1 MKLVVDV
8 GNSRIKWA
16 RVDNARMSPGS
27 FLERGDAIEAALS
40 KAWEHEPAPVEV
52 LVCSVAGTSFNERL
66 EEWMNECWRIQPAW
80 FRSRARAL
88 DIANA
93 YAHPEQLGSDR
104 LAALIGARGL
114 SSGRLGVI
122 DCGTAATLD
131 AVDEEGR
138 HRGGLILPGL
148 ALARQSLLQRTDS
161 IRDIG
166 PVPPGVLGRSTAE
179 CVANGTRLGLA
190 GGLERCMKEIER
202 LLPGLDWI
210 ATGGEWPEL
219 ASLIERPVAHDP
231 DLVLKGLARVLEPE
245 GATP

>member
-16 RVDNARMSPGS
+16 RVNNGRMGPGA
-27 FLERGDAIEAALS
+27 FLERDDPIEAALS
-40 KAWEHEPAPVEV
+40 RAWANELPPAEA
-52 LVCSVAGTSFNERL
+52 LVCSVAGSSFNERL
-66 EEWMNECWRIQPAW
+66 GAWMYERWRLQPVW
-80 FRSRARAL
+80 FRSRARNL

-93 YAHPEQLGSDR
+93 YVHPEQLGSDR

-114 SSGRLGVI
+114 LSGPLGVI

-138 HRGGLILPGL
+138 HCGGLILPGL
-148 ALARQSLLQRTDS
+148 TLARQSLLQRTDN
-161 IRDIG
+161 IRDVG
-166 PVPPGVLGRSTAE
+166 PVAPGVLGRSTAE

-190 GGLERCMKEIER
+190 GALERCMAEIER
-202 LLPGLDWI
+202 ALPGLSWI

-219 ASLIERPVAHDP
+219 AGLIDRSVAHDP
-231 DLVLKGLARVLEPE
+231 DLVLKGLLRVLEPE

>member
-16 RVDNARMSPGS
+16 RVDGGRIGPGS
-27 FLERGDAIEAALS
+27 FLERDDPIEAALS
-40 KAWEHEPAPVEV
+40 GVWEDEPAPVEV
-52 LVCSVAGTSFNERL
+52 LVCSVAGAPFNERL
-66 EEWMNECWRIQPAW
+66 GKWMNDRWRVQPTW

-114 SSGRLGVI
+114 LSGRLGVI

-131 AVDEEGR
+131 AVDEAGR
-138 HRGGLILPGL
+138 HLGGLILPGVT
-148 ALARQSLLQRTDS
+148 LARQSLLQRTDS

-179 CVANGTRLGLA
+179 CVANGARLGLA
-190 GGLERCMKEIER
+190 GALERCMQEIER
-202 LLPGLDWI
+202 ILPGLDWV
-210 ATGGEWPEL
+210 ATGGEWPEM
-219 ASLIERPVAHDP
+219 ASLVDRPVAHDP
-231 DLVLKGLARVLEPE
+231 DLVLKGLVRVLEP
-245 GATP
+245 GAAAP